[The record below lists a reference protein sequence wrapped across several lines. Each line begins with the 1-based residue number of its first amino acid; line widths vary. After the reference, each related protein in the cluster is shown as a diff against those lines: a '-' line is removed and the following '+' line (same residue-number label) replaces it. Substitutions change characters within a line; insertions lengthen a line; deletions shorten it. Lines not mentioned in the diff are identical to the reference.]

1 MMYMG
6 SIIHVLCQQP
16 PREGELDN
24 PLRIGGGAAASP
36 ALVEEFERRFGCRL
50 LEVYGMTEI
59 GTASGPM
66 NGKIVKGTMGRPFDH
81 LTIEIHDE
89 NDDPVLPGVPGEIV
103 ARPNSPYAIMQGY
116 WRQPEA
122 TLEAWRNLWFHTGD
136 LGKFTETGEL
146 VFIDRVKDSMRRR
159 GENISSFEVERAVQ
173 AHPDVAEC
181 AAYPV
186 PSEATEDDV
195 MVAVVPRENHSLALE
210 ELVTFCLETM
220 PRFTVPRYL
229 RIVAELPKTPTGRV
243 QKHILKAQGVTADTL
258 DRERDSRRAAH

>member
-1 MMYMG
+1 
-6 SIIHVLCQQP
+6 
-16 PREGELDN
+16 
-24 PLRIGGGAAASP
+24 
-36 ALVEEFERRFGCRL
+36 
-50 LEVYGMTEI
+50 
-59 GTASGPM
+59 
-66 NGKIVKGTMGRPFDH
+66 
-81 LTIEIHDE
+81 
-89 NDDPVLPGVPGEIV
+89 VPGEIV